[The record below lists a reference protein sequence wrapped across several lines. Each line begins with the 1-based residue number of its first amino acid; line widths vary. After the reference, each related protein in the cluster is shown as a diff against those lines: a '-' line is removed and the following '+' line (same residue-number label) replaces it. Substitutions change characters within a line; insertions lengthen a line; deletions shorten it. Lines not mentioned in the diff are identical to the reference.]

1 VRVLPRQL
9 APSELPGPGADLE
22 PGVPIGVAERDLCPV
37 YLDLAGGDP
46 HLLVFGDGESGKTN
60 VLRTFLRGL
69 MARHTPDQAQLLVID
84 YRRTLLGVVPSDY
97 LLGYAGAEPAAVQQ
111 VAEAVQALGRRLPGA
126 DLSVDQLRARSW
138 WQGPEAYVVVDDYD
152 LVVTPTGDP
161 LAQLLPLLPQAR
173 DIGLHLLITHRAGGA
188 GRALY
193 QPLLLRLKELGSPG
207 LLLSGDPLE
216 GVLLGGQRATPQ
228 PPGRGVLVRRHDRP
242 ALLQVALSEP

>member
-1 VRVLPRQL
+1 
-9 APSELPGPGADLE
+9 
-22 PGVPIGVAERDLCPV
+22 
-37 YLDLAGGDP
+37 
-46 HLLVFGDGESGKTN
+46 
-60 VLRTFLRGL
+60 
-69 MARHTPDQAQLLVID
+69 M
-84 YRRTLLGVVPSDY
+84 
-97 LLGYAGAEPAAVQQ
+97 
-111 VAEAVQALGRRLPGA
+111 
-126 DLSVDQLRARSW
+126 
-138 WQGPEAYVVVDDYD
+138 
-152 LVVTPTGDP
+152 TPTGDP